1 MRRVFVDEFNQFS
14 KKFLVSKHYTI
25 PKLRLSINPNYRNF
39 SSFFF
44 KCYQSYFSIF
54 LSSENILREFFSHTY
69 KASFYIR
76 SFSCL
81 AWAQKTES
89 NHSGF
94 YPRLRSTSVRVEAQ
108 RLRVSLR
115 RVWAKK
121 KELKERGALRYVER
135 VEIDYTGL
143 NVKPLFT
150 HGIPAT
156 FVPRP
161 FLYIVHLRTSAS
173 KLGTICMLSCQGIC
187 GQTRKCKRA
196 VCVSN
201 RARVSRYR
209 STRRHFSSCDLIR
222 IKKLKPFFLKLILFR
237 KINFHMN
244 KYILSIHSF

>member
-39 SSFFF
+39 SSFFLNVTNHIF
-44 KCYQSYFSIF
+44 PSSFLVRIFYANFSLIR
-54 LSSENILREFFSHTY
+54 IY

-121 KELKERGALRYVER
+121 KELKEREALRYVER

-209 STRRHFSSCDLIR
+209 STRRHFSSYDLIR

-237 KINFHMN
+237 AKN
-244 KYILSIHSF
+244 